1 VACAIV
7 SAVPGANAGA
17 AVAKKEATGLDRKQ
31 FAIEELSLSSPNVPL
46 QDVIERLPNRVAWEG
61 AESRTLAG
69 TTPPAVFVDVRS
81 GAATNILDA
90 VPLLPGDGAGNR
102 ITLAALAERLGRPVS
117 SVDAAVV
124 ADAVLAHVRAHRE
137 LLGIDVT
144 QLGPAAAT
152 RITPQ
157 LWQISIPQQHRG
169 VRVRFARVS
178 ATVSHGNLVS
188 MGARTWGNVALDTT
202 PRLSADDA
210 LAAGFAYAEGR
221 TAADVVTDPRL
232 EIVPVAPPEHQSGTR
247 FDGPIGEGY
256 RHRLVWTFE
265 FSRPPG
271 VGRWE
276 VTVDAHGGEV
286 IAFGDV
292 NHYATRKRMV
302 SGGVYPLADTG
313 NCTDLA
319 TCGAM
324 QAGAP
329 MPFAAITDASGATS
343 FANAAGVYDYE
354 GGTTTTL
361 LRGARL
367 HNVFDRCG
375 SITKSSAAG
384 ALALGGVNGQHDC
397 ASGGGSP
404 GDTAAARTAYYEVNR
419 ISEIAAGYLPG
430 NTFIRGFAPEPSWL
444 FSFSARTNI
453 DDTCNA
459 YYQRQAA
466 FAGELGFFGSGG
478 GCRNTG
484 ELADAIDHE
493 WGHFLDDHDA
503 NLEINT
509 TGEGYA
515 DIAALYR
522 TQQSCQ
528 GPGFFVT
535 NQDGCGASPDG
546 TGANSN
552 EASAG
557 SYCTTACSGVRDS
570 DWVKHS
576 PSIPA
581 DPLGFVCARCEDAD
595 FGYGPC
601 GKEVHCGATP
611 VSQAAWDLVA
621 RDLQAPPL
629 NLDSQTA
636 FVVGNKLFYQGSQ
649 NVGEWFSCECNGA
662 ANGCATDSGY
672 MQWLFAD
679 DDNGSLQDGTP
690 HMTAIFDAFQRHGIA
705 CASPTPRNGGC
716 TGGPTAVPNLTV
728 TPGAFRVA
736 LSWTAVP
743 NATRYWVYR
752 SEGHAGCNY
761 GKALVAEV
769 TGLSYAD
776 TQVAAGRPYFYNV
789 VAAGT
794 DSACFGRLSPCM
806 SATPGTGN
814 FTISC
819 TPTSLFVPGSPL
831 AACTVQASGGFSG
844 QVDLSC
850 SGLPS
855 GAQCHFSPA
864 SVLLPAD
871 GSAST
876 TLAVSNLLAAN
887 GTYAFK
893 ANGGPPVTATSV
905 HQAALTVAIGPTAP
919 GQAMYDA
926 ALGAPRCGHQQIGSS
941 CDTGAQIVRF
951 RDGIGPE
958 PNQPNTLDG
967 CADGVRSSPGGNGS
981 IDRIRL
987 ATTGGTFAPGRK
999 VVVTANLTA
1008 TSAFSGNVVDFFF
1021 AADATQPVWVPF
1033 ASLVP
1038 SGPGAQVLEA
1048 GYLLP
1053 AGALQA
1059 VRVQLRVD
1067 GTPPC
1072 AAQSSNDAD
1081 DLVFAVGN

>member
-7 SAVPGANAGA
+7 SVLPGATAGA
-17 AVAKKEATGLDRKQ
+17 AVAKREATGLDRKQ
-31 FAIEELSLSSPNVPL
+31 FAIAELSLSSPNAPL
-46 QDVIERLPNRVAWEG
+46 DDVIERLPNRVAWED
-61 AESRTLAG
+61 AQRRTLAG

-102 ITLAALAERLGRPVS
+102 ISLAALAARLGRPVA

-124 ADAVLAHVRAHRE
+124 AEAVLAHVRAHRE

-144 QLGPAAAT
+144 QLGPTAAT

-157 LWQISIPQQHRG
+157 LWQISIPQQHHG
-169 VRVRFARVS
+169 IPVRFARVS

-256 RHRLVWTFE
+256 RHRLVWTFA

-276 VTVDAHGGEV
+276 VTVDAHSGEV

-292 NHYATRKRMV
+292 SHYATRKRMI
-302 SGGVYPLADTG
+302 SGGVYPLANTG

-324 QAGAP
+324 QADAP
-329 MPFAAITDASGATS
+329 MPFVETFGPKVNS
-343 FANAAGVYDYE
+343 AGVYDYA
-354 GGTTTTL
+354 GGTITTTL
-361 LRGARL
+361 GGARMYA
-367 HNVFDRCG
+367 VTDGCG
-375 SITKSSAAG
+375 WFFETSTTG
-384 ALALGGVNGQHDC
+384 DLALGGVNGQHDC
-397 ASGGGSP
+397 ALAGGLHGN
-404 GDTAAARTAYYEVNR
+404 TAARRTTYYEVNK

-430 NTFIRGFAPEPSWL
+430 NTFIRGLLPEPEPPWFFAL
-444 FSFSARTNI
+444 AANVNLNA
-453 DDTCNA
+453 TCNSQ
-459 YYQRQAA
+459 YRRLSD
-466 FAGELGFFGSGG
+466 FNSVLDFFGSGG
-478 GCRNTG
+478 GCRNPG
-484 ELADAIDHE
+484 ELAATIDHE

-503 NLEINT
+503 NLTIHS

-515 DIAALYR
+515 DVAALYR

-528 GPGFFVT
+528 SPGFFVT

-552 EASAG
+552 EASAAA
-557 SYCTTACSGVRDS
+557 SYCTTACSGMRDS

-576 PSIPA
+576 PSVPA
-581 DPLGFVCARCEDAD
+581 DPLGFVCGRCEDD
-595 FGYGPC
+595 LFRLGPC
-601 GKEVHCGATP
+601 GKEAHCGATP

-621 RDLQAPPL
+621 RDLQAPPYD
-629 NLDSQTA
+629 LDSQTA

-649 NVGEWFSCECNGA
+649 NVGEWFSCECGGA

-679 DDNGSLQDGTP
+679 DDNGSLEDGTP

-728 TPGAFRVA
+728 VPGAFEAA

-743 NATRYWVYR
+743 NAARYQVYR
-752 SEGHAGCNY
+752 TEGHAGCNY

-769 TGLSYAD
+769 TGLSYTD
-776 TQVAAGRPYFYNV
+776 TEVAAGRPYFYNV
-789 VAAGT
+789 VAAGS
-794 DSACFGRLSPCM
+794 DSACFGRLSPCV
-806 SATPGTGN
+806 SVTPGTGN

-819 TPTSLFVPGSPL
+819 APASLFVPGSPV

-844 QVDLSC
+844 EVDLSC
-850 SGLPS
+850 HGLPS
-855 GAQCHFSPA
+855 GAQCRFSPA
-864 SVLLPAD
+864 SVVLPAN
-871 GSAST
+871 GTAST
-876 TLAVSNLLAAN
+876 TLVVANLQAAN
-887 GTYAFK
+887 GAYAFK
-893 ANGGPPVTATSV
+893 AEGGPPVTSTSV
-905 HQAALTVAIGPTAP
+905 HQAALTVTIGPTAP
-919 GQAMYDA
+919 GQALYDA
-926 ALGAPRCGHQQIGSS
+926 ALGAPRCAQVGAS

-967 CADGVRSSPGGNGS
+967 CADGVRSSPGGSGS
-981 IDRIRL
+981 VDRIRL

-1021 AADATQPVWVPF
+1021 APDATQPVWVPF

-1038 SGPGAQVLEA
+1038 SGAGAQVLEA

-1059 VRVQLRVD
+1059 VRVQLRVG
-1067 GTPPC
+1067 GTPAC